1 MIEVRKTP
9 EDSTLL
15 LSVPPPLEVV
25 VTSIYTNWER
35 NDMWAQVQENV
46 YYDNQ
51 PNRIEGS
58 EFDGWD

>member
-9 EDSTLL
+9 EDGALL
-15 LSVPPPLEVV
+15 FRVSPPLEVE
-25 VTSIYTNWER
+25 VTFIYISWER
-35 NDMWAQVQENV
+35 NEMWVKVKGNM

-58 EFDGWD
+58 EFDG